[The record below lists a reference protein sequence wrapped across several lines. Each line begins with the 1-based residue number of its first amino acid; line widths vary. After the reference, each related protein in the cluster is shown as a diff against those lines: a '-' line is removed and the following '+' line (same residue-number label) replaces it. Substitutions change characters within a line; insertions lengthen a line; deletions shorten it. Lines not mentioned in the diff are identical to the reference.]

1 MHHLFNKKKSNISNQ
16 LKQNTMK
23 KTITTIVAAA
33 MALALI
39 HTVSCSKTEPTKK
52 KNLQIA

>member
-1 MHHLFNKKKSNISNQ
+1 
-16 LKQNTMK
+16 MK

-39 HTVSCSKTEPTKK
+39 HTVSCSKTEADKEEK
-52 KNLQIA
+52 LANSIKSLYVCIIDEI